1 MHNRSLYEPFN
12 DEQLYKIVHDGWKEY
27 TEALIHEANHGTDKA
42 IAIALLHESIASIL
56 LMGREELLDTIGLM
70 DKYIYKLNK
79 YNEENGKEDSP
90 LS

>member
-12 DEQLYKIVHDGWKEY
+12 DEQLYMIVHNGYYEFH
-27 TEALIHEANHGTDKA
+27 EALLHEIKHGPDKA
-42 IAIALLHESIASIL
+42 IAVALLHESIASIL
-56 LMGREELLDTIGLM
+56 LMDREELLDRIGIM
-70 DKYIYKLNK
+70 DKYTYKLNK

>member
-12 DEQLYKIVHDGWKEY
+12 DEQLYKRVYNGYYRFH
-27 TEALIHEANHGTDKA
+27 EALLHEIKYGNDKA
-42 IAIALLHESIASIL
+42 IAVALLHESIASIL
-56 LMGREELLDTIGLM
+56 LMDREDLLDRIGIM
-70 DKYIYKLNK
+70 DKYTYKLNK

>member
-12 DEQLYKIVHDGWKEY
+12 DEQLYKIVHNGYYEFH
-27 TEALIHEANHGTDKA
+27 EALHHEIKHGPDKA
-42 IAIALLHESIASIL
+42 IVVALLHESIASIL
-56 LMGREELLDTIGLM
+56 LMDREELLDRIGIM
-70 DKYIYKLNK
+70 DKYTYKLNK